1 MHSLMPLKKKKKN
14 VEIIILF
21 MGFCLWFDTV
31 LLSSALC
38 CPSVVKLGASD
49 FYAEAAWMGI

>member
-1 MHSLMPLKKKKKN
+1 
-14 VEIIILF
+14 

-38 CPSVVKLGASD
+38 CPSVIKLGASD
-49 FYAEAAWMGI
+49 FHAEAAWMGI